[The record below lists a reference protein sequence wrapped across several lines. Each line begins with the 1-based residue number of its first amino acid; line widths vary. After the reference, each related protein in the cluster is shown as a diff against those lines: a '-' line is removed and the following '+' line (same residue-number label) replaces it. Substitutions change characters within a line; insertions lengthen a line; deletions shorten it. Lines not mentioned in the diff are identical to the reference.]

1 MNWYEFFF
9 DNVRI
14 TVPQSYNC
22 CRYQT
27 LVGTNSEKK
36 KQKKYLQFP
45 FIYSFFKFTKRF
57 PLM

>member
-1 MNWYEFFF
+1 MNWYDFFF

-14 TVPQSYNC
+14 SVPQSYNC

-45 FIYSFFKFTKRF
+45 FIYSFLKSLNVF
-57 PLM
+57 P

>member
-1 MNWYEFFF
+1 MNWCEFFF
-9 DNVRI
+9 GNVRI

-27 LVGTNSEKK
+27 FVGTNSEKK

-45 FIYSFFKFTKRF
+45 FIYSFLKSLNVF
-57 PLM
+57 P